1 MTAEDQLKSAF
12 SEVGAQI
19 KGRTTPAGLNFAGL
33 GRVIYIA
40 HDAVV
45 PSVPPYTQI
54 IRLPAG

>member
-1 MTAEDQLKSAF
+1 MTAESELKAALT
-12 SEVGAQI
+12 EVGVQI
-19 KGRTTPAGLNFAGL
+19 KSRTAPAGLNTVGL